1 MDASCKI
8 QRSIHVFN
16 ITNKSMC
23 PDFWVHIIFKGNGFL
38 YNMVRILTGT
48 LVEVGLGKTNPEDMP
63 KILEAKDRSK
73 SGATLPPRGL
83 ILVNVEY

>member
-1 MDASCKI
+1 MFKQENKKSTVRKI
-8 QRSIHVFN
+8 YDIEIIKDGDEISF
-16 ITNKSMC
+16 
-23 PDFWVHIIFKGNGFL
+23 IFKGNGF

-48 LVEVGLGKTNPEDMP
+48 LVEVGLGKTNPDDMP

>member
-1 MDASCKI
+1 
-8 QRSIHVFN
+8 
-16 ITNKSMC
+16 
-23 PDFWVHIIFKGNGFL
+23 
-38 YNMVRILTGT
+38 MVRILTGT